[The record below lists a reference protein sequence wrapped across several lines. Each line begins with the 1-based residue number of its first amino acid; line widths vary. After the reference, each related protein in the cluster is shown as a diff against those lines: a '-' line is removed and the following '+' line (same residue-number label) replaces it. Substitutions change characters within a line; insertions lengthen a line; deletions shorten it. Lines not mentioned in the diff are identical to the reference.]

1 MEGFMLHTD
10 MIVYQE
16 SMVLVKMI
24 YNLCQEFPKSELLGL
39 TMQMKRAVTSVP
51 SNIAEGAGRK
61 STNELANFLNIA
73 LGSIT
78 ELDTQLDI
86 ALMLEFVKN
95 CQKFDM
101 AKQQLVKV
109 KKLLIGL
116 KRSLQSSH

>member
-1 MEGFMLHTD
+1 MLHTD

-24 YNLCQEFPKSELLGL
+24 YNLWQEFPKSELLGL